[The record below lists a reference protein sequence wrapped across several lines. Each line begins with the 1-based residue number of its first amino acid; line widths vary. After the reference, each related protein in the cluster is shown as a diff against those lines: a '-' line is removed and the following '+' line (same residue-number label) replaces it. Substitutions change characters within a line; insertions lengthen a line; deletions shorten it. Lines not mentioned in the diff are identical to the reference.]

1 MSDLGLAACKETA
14 SDWTKRKTFAAQ
26 TEREMTERDAQ
37 ALRRE
42 VRYNR
47 FLFSVQAA
55 IIDLFALFSAF
66 TIADFAYNLVA
77 HGAYRAP
84 FENAQL
90 GVLAAAIFV
99 VLNLTR
105 HSYAITDYLDLSGHA
120 ERVFST
126 WNYAFLA
133 SATAGFMLR
142 AIGDSSRGAFIVFY
156 FAGLGALYASRAA
169 LVVLTKRH
177 ADAGNMLTSRIMLVG
192 LRNEI
197 DQFLDTNDLSR
208 LGMEVVSM
216 RAIDQ
221 SAKGLEDELSDAVA
235 AARRLM
241 PDDIVLLV
249 PLEQPDVVERCIT
262 AFMQAPAAIHLHLD
276 RSNPLHRFSGPQ
288 FKGEAGISSF
298 RLPAD
303 SMSGVGEAA
312 KRVCDIVLSL
322 IALVL
327 LAPLFALVAIAIKL
341 DSPGP
346 VLYKQARHGF
356 NKKRFRIFK
365 FRSMRIA
372 EHGASIKQAVA
383 NDPRV
388 TRVGRILRRYNI
400 DELPQ
405 LLNVLRGEMSLVGP
419 RPHAIVHD
427 KAFETEISL
436 YARRHNV
443 KPGITGWAQVNGL
456 RGETDT
462 PEKMW
467 QRVHFDLHY
476 IDNWSLVFDLWI
488 MCLTLF
494 SRKAYSNAH

>member
-1 MSDLGLAACKETA
+1 MSDLGLAACKQTA
-14 SDWTKRKTFAAQ
+14 PDWTKPATFAPQA
-26 TEREMTERDAQ
+26 EREVANRAAR

-47 FLFSVQAA
+47 FLFAVQAA
-55 IIDLFALFSAF
+55 LIDLFALFSAF
-66 TIADFAYNLVA
+66 TIANFAYNFVA
-77 HGAYRAP
+77 HGTYSAP
-84 FENAQL
+84 FDNAQL
-90 GVLAAAIFV
+90 GILAAAIFV

-133 SATAGFMLR
+133 AATAGFMLR

-156 FAGLGALYASRAA
+156 FVGLCALYASRAA

-177 ADAGNMLTSRIMLVG
+177 ADAGNILTSRIMLVG
-192 LRNEI
+192 LRSEI
-197 DQFLDTNDLSR
+197 DGFLDGTELAKR
-208 LGMEVVSM
+208 GMEVVSM

-221 SAKGLEDELSDAVA
+221 SARTLEDELDDTVEM
-235 AARRLM
+235 ARRLM
-241 PDDIVLLV
+241 PDDIILLV
-249 PLEQPDVVERCIT
+249 PLEKPAIVERCIT
-262 AFMQAPAAIHLHLD
+262 AFMSVPAAIHLHLD
-276 RSNPLHRFSGPQ
+276 RNNPLHRFSGPQ
-288 FKGEAGISSF
+288 LKGEAAISSF

-303 SMSGVGEAA
+303 SMSGVGAA
-312 KRVCDIVLSL
+312 MKRACDVVLSL
-322 IALVL
+322 VALIL
-327 LAPLFALVAIAIKL
+327 LSPLFALVAIAIKL
-341 DSPGP
+341 DSKGP
-346 VLYKQARHGF
+346 VLYRQARHGF
-356 NKKRFRIFK
+356 NKNQFRIYK
-365 FRSMRIA
+365 FRSMRTT
-372 EHGASIKQAVA
+372 EQGAAIKQAIA

-388 TRVGRILRRYNI
+388 TRVGRILRRFNI

-419 RPHAIVHD
+419 RPHALVHD
-427 KAFETEISL
+427 MAFETEISL

-462 PEKMW
+462 PEKIW

-476 IDNWSLVFDLWI
+476 IDNWSLVFDIWI
-488 MCLTLF
+488 MCLTVF
-494 SRKAYSNAH
+494 SRKAYSNAR